1 MQPSSRLV
9 RVIVIVAALAVVLF
23 PILGAI
29 AGVWTDYLWYADL
42 GHTQVFMTRIWSEL
56 VAGLIAGAVAFAL
69 FYVNMRVAR
78 KMAPR
83 TVLTSVGD
91 LPPQLEEAI
100 INIRAKVTPFLDR
113 TLIWI
118 SLAFALVMGAAMA
131 DNWQILRLALAS
143 VPFGA
148 NDPQFGRD
156 IGFYVFSLPAL
167 RVVGN
172 WIPGVLVLTLIAT
185 AIVHLI
191 DGAIQP
197 TAKWKGFAPH
207 VKAHLSVLL
216 GLIVASKAFD
226 YWLSIWELNFS
237 PRGQVVGAS
246 YADVHAQLPALRILI
261 AIALVSAFILL
272 VNIRFQGWR
281 LPAIALGI
289 WVGASILVGGL
300 YPFIIQR
307 FVVAPNEVEAEAPYI
322 ERNIASTRKAF
333 GLDEIE
339 IRAFPAAE
347 NLTAQDVIDNTDTLE
362 NVRLWNPE
370 IVNQSYQQL
379 QAIRPYYDFRDV
391 DIDRYPVEGVERQVL
406 ISAREM
412 NVEQLADQA
421 KTWVNRHLVYTH
433 GYGVAMS
440 PVNDA
445 DTRGLPKFLIGDI
458 PPKSTADVTI
468 TQPAIYFGE
477 DTTDYVV
484 VNTGI
489 KEFDYPKG
497 DENAETLYEG
507 KAGIKIGSLA
517 NRIAFAL
524 RFGAS
529 QILFSD
535 YIDSDSRVLYARD
548 ISTRLERLAPWLW
561 LDEDPYPVVAEGRIV
576 WVIDGYT
583 WSDRY
588 PYSEPVYGGQVNY
601 MRNSV
606 KVVIDAYEGTT
617 KLYAFDENDPVLK
630 AWSTVYP
637 DLISPASEIP
647 EQVKAHFRYPEDLF
661 SIQAEV
667 YKTYHMTNPRTFYN
681 KEDSWELPGEREGS
695 AMQPFY
701 VLMRLPGEA
710 KEDFQMIMPF
720 TPRNRDNMIGWM
732 AAKSDPADYG
742 KRVVYTFPKD
752 RVILGPKQVTSR
764 INADDTISPQLSLW
778 NQRGSNVIFGN
789 QLVIPLNDSVV
800 YIQPIYLQAETTS
813 IPQLTRVVVVYA
825 DKVEMAADL
834 QTALLQVFGEKPA
847 EEPGTGGGG
856 EEPVADAA
864 TARTLYEQAIEAQK
878 AGDWAEYGRLLDEL
892 GAVLQQLAGPSAETT
907 PAP

>member
-1 MQPSSRLV
+1 MQPSSRLA
-9 RVIVIVAALAVVLF
+9 RIIVLVVVGVVVLI
-23 PILGAI
+23 PIFGAI
-29 AGVWTDYLWYADL
+29 SNFVTDYMWYADL
-42 GHTQVFMTRIWSEL
+42 GHSQVFMTRILSEL
-56 VAGLIAGAVAFAL
+56 IIGVVGALIAFAL

-78 KMAPR
+78 SMAPR
-83 TVLTSVGD
+83 AVLTSVGD
-91 LPPQLEEAI
+91 LPPQLEEVVIAM
-100 INIRAKVTPFLDR
+100 RAKMGPYLDKA
-113 TLIWI
+113 LLWGSVVFAIVLGA
-118 SLAFALVMGAAMA
+118 SLA
-131 DNWQILRLALAS
+131 DEWQTIRLALAS
-143 VPFGA
+143 VSFGVT
-148 NDPQFGRD
+148 DPQFGRD
-156 IGFYVFSLPAL
+156 VGFYVFTLPAL

-172 WIPGVLVLTLIAT
+172 WLPSVLVLTLIAT
-185 AIVHLI
+185 MVVHVI

-197 TAKWKGFAPH
+197 AARLKGFAPH
-207 VKAHLSVLL
+207 VKAHLSVLM

-226 YWLSIWELNFS
+226 YWLRMWELNFS
-237 PRGQVVGAS
+237 PRGQVAGAS
-246 YADVHAQLPALRILI
+246 YTDVHAQLPALRILI

-289 WVGASILVGGL
+289 WVGASILVGGI
-300 YPFIIQR
+300 YPAIVQR
-307 FVVAPNEVEAEAPYI
+307 FVVSPNEVEAEAPYI
-322 ERNIASTRKAF
+322 ERNIAATREAF

-339 IRAFPAAE
+339 TRAFPAAE
-347 NLTAQDVIDNTDTLE
+347 TLTAQDVIDNTDTLE

-370 IVNQSYQQL
+370 IVAQSYQQL

-391 DIDRYPVEGVERQVL
+391 DIDRYPVDGVERQVL

-412 NVEQLADQA
+412 SVEQLAEQA

-440 PVNDA
+440 PVNSA
-445 DTRGLPKFLIGDI
+445 DTRGLPEFLIGDI
-458 PPKSTADVTI
+458 PPKSTADVTL

-489 KEFDYPKG
+489 NEFDYPKG
-497 DENAETLYEG
+497 DENAETTYSG
-507 KAGIKIGSLA
+507 KAGIKIGSLLT
-517 NRIAFAL
+517 RLMFAM
-524 RFGAS
+524 RFAAS

-535 YIDSDSRVLYARD
+535 YIDSNSRVLYARD
-548 ISTRLERLAPWLW
+548 ISTRLDRLAPWLW
-561 LDEDPYPVVAEGRIV
+561 LDEDPYPVVAEGRIF

-583 WSDRY
+583 WSDHY
-588 PYSEPVYGGQVNY
+588 PYSEPAYAGSLNY

-617 KLYAFDENDPVLK
+617 KFYAFDETDPVLK

-637 DLISPASEIP
+637 DLVDPASEIP
-647 EQVKAHFRYPEDLF
+647 EQIKSHFRYPQGLF
-661 SIQAEV
+661 TVQAEV

-681 KEDSWELPGEREGS
+681 KEDSWELPGERDGS
-695 AMQPFY
+695 PMEPFY
-701 VLMRLPGEA
+701 VLMRLPGES
-710 KEDFQMIMPF
+710 KEDFQMIVPF

-742 KRVVYTFPKD
+742 KRVVYQFPKD

-764 INADDTISPQLSLW
+764 INSDDVISPQLSLW

-789 QLVIPLNDSVV
+789 QLVIPLNESVV
-800 YIQPIYLQAETTS
+800 YIQPVYLQAEQTA

-834 QTALLQVFGEKPA
+834 KTALLQVFGEKPSD
-847 EEPGTGGGG
+847 EPSDGGTA
-856 EEPVADAA
+856 PTADAA
-864 TARTLYEQAIEAQK
+864 TAMQLYEDAVAAQQ

-892 GAVLQQLAGPSAETT
+892 GVVLEELAGPSAEAT
-907 PAP
+907 PVP